1 MRPAW
6 RDSVLGFARE
16 NISTHSSRNPAVS
29 AEPCDANTAFQL
41 LFLAAAEEEAR
52 QRQASNSLGARISGD
67 LSRTSEA
74 WSSYLRR
81 LENAA
86 AQGPHSFAEIRRL
99 AAEHPD
105 SGGLALSEFQS
116 ILSEPDPELFSQACL
131 ALAQS
136 NLRHE
141 IAPAFSRELL
151 RLAQTHES
159 TRTRADRELNLL
171 AGRGGF
177 LAQAEYQSPRL
188 LRELCSPLMLASF
201 GSAIFVSRAASF
213 AVLARSSR
221 MGLGTLL
228 ASEGAGLAVEVPTLV
243 LSRRLGEQVFHGG
256 AGVFAGDGLSSE
268 LLAGYTSFGM
278 LRVFGNGL
286 QLAAPSLRR
295 IAGLNGASGVLTSFG
310 RFTLETLR
318 LGGELS
324 ALRAG
329 HSLNVALGIE
339 PQAVDGSQP
348 WLQSLLTVG
357 HMRLSGHL
365 LQSLGWNPMAGAVEA
380 QRQALSLGRVG
391 QLLSDAR
398 LQPEHPMYSR
408 IRNELEVA
416 LGDGRLG
423 PFALESWLRS
433 QSHGRVG
440 EVANSM
446 QRRGLTQAAR
456 WFAPVNSSDHTGS
469 DSGFGCLPELA
480 FAGRVRTVSFRDPR
494 MENLVFMSMN
504 DDGSRQGPRSEPPPT
519 RRVVM
524 ELLQEKLDEYT
535 KAAETRDTVLGRA
548 AKGLQDLLE
557 KFNERPDLA
566 HDEAFAK
573 RLQEIEVELQAAQEH
588 GSTLRRSVETLK
600 VLFRRSAAGG
610 QGPLEP
616 AVVEQKSAEIE
627 ADEAQRSAFATYLAK
642 MQEALQK
649 ARDSGWTESLYDQLD
664 RARSGVNELY
674 GKTVYKIPGL
684 NSLLRRGPSTEE
696 VLQRRW
702 GAVLGLALRPDF
714 HFPESA
720 VSQRLR
726 GLPPESAR
734 HHDIELDLL
743 HESILL
749 AARKNW
755 NPHELQ
761 TELSSMGERYHSSE
775 ETRAAMIM
783 TAQAVNLLVQHG
795 PRIPDLVELLRTM
808 PESLV
813 FHDCFLALEALRDPK
828 ADLATGIEQLGLHP
842 TAPDY
847 FASGLLIFLHSG
859 GQASRLTD
867 ALNVGRSLRAPGF
880 HPSISVSLF
889 GAAHGRKAIPETLL
903 PAGADAE
910 AFLIRSFPPENKPG
924 S

>member
-6 RDSVLGFARE
+6 RESVFGFARE
-16 NISTHSSRNPAVS
+16 NISTLPSRNPAGS
-29 AEPCDANTAFQL
+29 AEPCDAQRAFQL

-52 QRQASNSLGARISGD
+52 QRQSSNALAARVLGNGSSD
-67 LSRTSEA
+67 FEA

-81 LENAA
+81 LESSSAR
-86 AQGPHSFAEIRRL
+86 GPLNIAEIRRL
-99 AAEHPD
+99 AAEHPA
-105 SGGLALSEFQS
+105 SGGLVLSEFQS
-116 ILSEPDPELFSQACL
+116 ILAEPDPELFSQACL
-131 ALAQS
+131 ALAQR
-136 NLRHE
+136 NLRHD

-151 RLAQTHES
+151 RLAQAHES
-159 TRTRADRELNLL
+159 TRARAERELNLL
-171 AGRGGF
+171 EGRGGF
-177 LAQAEYQSPRL
+177 LAQAEYQSPRM

-228 ASEGAGLAVEVPTLV
+228 VSEGVGLATEVPTLV
-243 LSRRLGEQVFHGG
+243 LSRRLGEQIFHGG
-256 AGVFAGDGLSSE
+256 AGVFAGEGLSTE
-268 LLAGYTSFGM
+268 LLAGYTSFGL

-286 QLAAPSLRR
+286 QLAAPGLRR
-295 IAGLNGASGVLTSFG
+295 IAGLNGASGALTSFG

-329 HSLNVALGIE
+329 HSLNVALGLE
-339 PQAVDGSQP
+339 PQASEGSQA
-348 WLQSLLTVG
+348 WLQSLLTLG

-365 LQSLGWNPMAGAVEA
+365 LQSLGWNPMAGAIEA
-380 QRQALSLGRVG
+380 QRQSLSLGRVR
-391 QLLSDAR
+391 QLLADAR

-408 IRNELEVA
+408 IRNELEGA
-416 LGDGRLG
+416 LSDGRLG
-423 PFALESWLRS
+423 PFSLESWLRA
-433 QSHGRVG
+433 QSHGRV
-440 EVANSM
+440 EAVAASM
-446 QRRGLTQAAR
+446 QRRGLAQAAR
-456 WFAPVNSSDHTGS
+456 WFGLAGNSNFTGP
-469 DSGFGCLPELA
+469 DTGFAFLPELA
-480 FAGRVRTVSFRDPR
+480 FAGRVRPASLRDPR
-494 MENLVFMSMN
+494 MEHVVLMSMN
-504 DDGSRQGPRSEPPPT
+504 DDGNRQGPRSDPPPT

-535 KAAETRDTVLGRA
+535 EAAETRDTVLGRA

-557 KFNERPDLA
+557 KINERPDLA
-566 HDEAFAK
+566 HDEAFVR

-664 RARSGVNELY
+664 RARTGVNELY
-674 GKTVYKIPGL
+674 GRTVYKIPGL
-684 NSLLRRGPSTEE
+684 NRLLRRGPSSEDV
-696 VLQRRW
+696 VLRRR

-743 HESILL
+743 HESVLL
-749 AARKNW
+749 AARKSW

-761 TELSSMGERYHSSE
+761 SELSSLGERYHSSE

-783 TAQAVNLLVQHG
+783 TAQAVNLLVQQG
-795 PRIPDLVELLRTM
+795 PRAPDLVELLRTM

-813 FHDCFLALEALRDPK
+813 FHDRFLAIAALRDPK
-828 ADLATGIEQLGLHP
+828 ADLATGIEQLGLHS

-859 GQASRLTD
+859 GQGPRLTE
-867 ALNVGRSLRAPGF
+867 ALNTARSLRAPGY
-880 HPSISVSLF
+880 HPSIPVSLF
-889 GAAHGRKAIPETLL
+889 GAAYGRKAIPEALL
-903 PAGADAE
+903 PSGADAE
-910 AFLIRSFPPENKPG
+910 AFLIRAFPPENKPG